1 MAENS
6 LTNFATVLY
15 SEAEKQKNDVEKQL
29 KDERE
34 KILAEKSAEL
44 ETKLKREIENCHNGL
59 KHEIGLAISNREA
72 ELAKLLRHKRYLMK
86 RHKSLKNLP
95 KPPNMRTI

>member
-6 LTNFATVLY
+6 LTNFASVLY
-15 SEAEKQKNDVEKQL
+15 SEAEKQKSDVEKQL

-72 ELAKLLRHKRYLMK
+72 CLLYT
-86 RHKSLKNLP
+86 SDAADE
-95 KPPNMRTI
+95 